1 MEKLLEELAPV
12 FERLGSEGQVPVL
25 SEMVRGRLSYARQR
39 AVFEETGSTEAVVD
53 ALIREGEENLP
64 DAG

>member
-1 MEKLLEELAPV
+1 
-12 FERLGSEGQVPVL
+12 
-25 SEMVRGRLSYARQR
+25 MVRGRLSYARQR